1 MTTVRLEAVGQ
12 LASFTPT
19 VYQWNKNLEYDLG
32 ANGNKFDNAR
42 GYVFTG
48 YNNQFGGEY
57 AHLSDPKEL
66 RYVVGDN
73 VFLNP
78 VTQLFQEVAANFEH
92 SPIIGWAFD
101 GNPIYGPYGL
111 SLIHI

>member
-1 MTTVRLEAVGQ
+1 MGQ
-12 LASFTPT
+12 LATFTPT
-19 VYQWNKNLEYDLG
+19 VYQWNKNLEYDLDT
-32 ANGNKFDNAR
+32 KFDNAR

-73 VFLNP
+73 VFLDP
-78 VTQLFQEVAANFEH
+78 VTQTFKELESNYQH

-101 GNPIYGPYGL
+101 GNPIYGP
-111 SLIHI
+111 